1 MSIENLLGGSRMKK
15 LKNARKHYEFSKIIL
30 LIMIMALLCG
40 CSKTRSYDDIAHQ
53 FAQYDFGSDMPRLC
67 YADSQ
72 MAILYDDHGIVV
84 YNLKDRKI
92 TGYASFEGI
101 DPAPGFQGDNA
112 MSVRVSQ
119 NGKFVY
125 MFSEGYPADGKY
137 VHTLDEWREEKY
149 LYDVSKDVFKQ
160 VDSYDEQFEQSV
172 PEPELYEGDI
182 DETSRVYSMGQI
194 FKYEE
199 SNYCYM
205 ALKQSENE
213 EKINYSNLRLV
224 VNENGV
230 LEEYAIF
237 K

>member
-1 MSIENLLGGSRMKK
+1 MKE
-15 LKNARKHYEFSKIIL
+15 LKNTRKHHKFSKTFL
-30 LIMIMALLCG
+30 LIIMIMVLLCA
-40 CSKTRSYDDIAHQ
+40 CSKSRNYDDIAHQ

-101 DPAPGFQGDNA
+101 DPAPALQGDNA
-112 MSVRVSQ
+112 VSVQVSQ
-119 NGKFVY
+119 DGRFVY
-125 MFSEGYPADGKY
+125 MFSEGYPSDGKY

-160 VDSYDEQFEQSV
+160 VDGYDERFEQSV

-182 DETSRVYSMGQI
+182 DEAGSAYSMGRI

-199 SNYCYM
+199 SGYCYM
-205 ALKQSENE
+205 AIKQSENE

-230 LEEYAIF
+230 IEEYAIF

>member
-1 MSIENLLGGSRMKK
+1 MKK
-15 LKNARKHYEFSKIIL
+15 LKNAGKHYKVNKFFL
-30 LIMIMALLCG
+30 LIIIMVLLCA
-40 CSKTRSYDDIAHQ
+40 CSKTRNYDDIAHQ
-53 FAQYDFGSDMPRLC
+53 FAQYDFDSVMPRLC

-72 MAILYDDHGIVV
+72 MAILYDHHGIVV
-84 YNLKDRKI
+84 YNLKERKI
-92 TGYASFEGI
+92 TGYASFEVI
-101 DPAPGFQGDNA
+101 DPAPLLQGDNA
-112 MSVRVSQ
+112 MSVQVSQ
-119 NGKFVY
+119 DGKFVY
-125 MFSEGYPADGKY
+125 AFFEGYLADGKY

-160 VDSYDEQFEQSV
+160 VDGYDGRFEQSV

-182 DETSRVYSMGQI
+182 DETSRAYSMGQI

-199 SNYCYM
+199 SDYCYM
-205 ALKQSENE
+205 ALKRSENE